1 MPWVLNI
8 PRFWI
13 CQSHTGFSIC
23 LNMSEYARQCL
34 NMSKSVL
41 MAFVLH
47 FPIVYLN
54 AWSFILTFTEKTKEY
69 TKFCGSRTIVSLLGL
84 VSSCHRAFVSLTFF
98 LVIISWVQYF
108 FFSVFCRCKIF
119 SFGNFVGPKF
129 FHVDILWLTR
139 EYISEEY
146 E

>member
-1 MPWVLNI
+1 
-8 PRFWI
+8 
-13 CQSHTGFSIC
+13 
-23 LNMSEYARQCL
+23 MSEYARQCL
-34 NMSKSVL
+34 SMSKSVL

>member
-13 CQSHTGFSIC
+13 CQSHTGFWIC

-54 AWSFILTFTEKTKEY
+54 AWSLILTFTEKTKEY

-119 SFGNFVGPKF
+119 PLG
-129 FHVDILWLTR
+129 ILWVQNFFMW
-139 EYISEEY
+139 IFCG
-146 E
+146 